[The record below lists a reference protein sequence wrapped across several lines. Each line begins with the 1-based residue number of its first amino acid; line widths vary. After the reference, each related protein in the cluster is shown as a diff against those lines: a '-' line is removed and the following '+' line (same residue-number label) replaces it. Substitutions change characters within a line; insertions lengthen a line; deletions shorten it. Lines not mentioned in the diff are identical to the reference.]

1 MFNLIPLTLLI
12 GALGGILYIVS
23 GHLSEFNDNEEEKK
37 DVLEFNLKSRIVQ
50 YINQL
55 PLDNIKIQSLSL
67 TKKTLHRFRV
77 ALLKTDNHLTTLI
90 SKISQSDKAM
100 HVKDNENDNIPDFWE
115 KIANG
120 SENSATKNKS
130 EERIITP
137 ADQREVKIN
146 FIDIKPAKI
155 SSEIAKVIPVK
166 KSLKM
171 KKSFPPAR
179 LSEAP
184 AKRIGR
190 AGK

>member
-1 MFNLIPLTLLI
+1 MFNLIPVSLLI

-23 GHLSEFNDNEEEKK
+23 GHLSEFNNEEEKK

-77 ALLKTDNHLTTLI
+77 ALLKTDNHLIKLI

-100 HVKDNENDNIPDFWE
+100 HVKDKENDSISDFWE

-120 SENSATKNKS
+120 SEDFIIKNKS
-130 EERIITP
+130 EEKISVP
-137 ADQREVKIN
+137 KVEPEVKIS
-146 FIDIKPAKI
+146 FVSKPVKI
-155 SSEIAKVIPVK
+155 YSEISEVPIIKKTLKKK
-166 KSLKM
+166 KSSK
-171 KKSFPPAR
+171 
-179 LSEAP
+179 
-184 AKRIGR
+184 
-190 AGK
+190 